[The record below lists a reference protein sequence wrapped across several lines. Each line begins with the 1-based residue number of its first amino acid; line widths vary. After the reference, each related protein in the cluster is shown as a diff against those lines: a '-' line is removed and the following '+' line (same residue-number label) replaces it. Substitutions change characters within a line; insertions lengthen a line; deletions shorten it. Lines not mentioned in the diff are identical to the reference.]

1 MWTCWD
7 CDLQGPK
14 GGIWAGEWV
23 GLGPFGALS
32 GLQHSW
38 VHFGPFQGGQ
48 AGLGTYVVSQ
58 NLARRA
64 VSGPIL
70 VIPAAWGRARDPPR

>member
-1 MWTCWD
+1 MRTCWD

-23 GLGPFGALS
+23 GLGPFGTLS

-48 AGLGTYVVSQ
+48 AGLGTY
-58 NLARRA
+58 ARA
-64 VSGPIL
+64 KIELEGPFLGQSG
-70 VIPAAWGRARDPPR
+70 

>member
-1 MWTCWD
+1 MVCTYVGWVALFRCRMWTCWD

-14 GGIWAGEWV
+14 GGIWAGDWV
-23 GLGPFGALS
+23 GLGPFGTLS

-48 AGLGTYVVSQ
+48 AGLGTCAVSQ
-58 NLARRA
+58 N
-64 VSGPIL
+64 
-70 VIPAAWGRARDPPR
+70 